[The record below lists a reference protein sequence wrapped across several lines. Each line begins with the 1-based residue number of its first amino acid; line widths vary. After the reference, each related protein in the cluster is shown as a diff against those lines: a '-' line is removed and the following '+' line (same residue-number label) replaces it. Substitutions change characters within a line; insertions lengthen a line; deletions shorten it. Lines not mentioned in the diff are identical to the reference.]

1 MNKIVFLCFLLIGSA
16 FAGTI
21 DQLSFTNISRSKD
34 VYRKYISA
42 EVKIPPVAIEG
53 TGVNISP
60 YLFYL
65 QGASVSGSLA
75 NSGVSSLADTSIFRY
90 QTLYSVPPSVS
101 FVYVE
106 GHANF
111 DLSKMDIDFGV
122 SAIATGFM
130 PAYIVEYTEDNGV
143 EGFQQGQD
151 TVVGKIDL
159 KYYSY
164 TTTKTTKKI
173 KNAKGEEFNVHYISS
188 KSDNGLFTMD
198 FTVPEQ
204 SVGVNG
210 NPVGASQTKIDIG
223 IYNYYDK
230 NVNKKPAFCDIINI
244 STLGSTIAGGATT
257 IIGGIIGGGLPF
269 SAQSATNINIPFCD
283 VTTGPSDKKSKLAL
297 LSFVG
302 SVKFK
307 ATDKS
312 APSVTVDIGKNF
324 SITYDWIGKAKVNTA
339 AGTNQ
344 NSKVH
349 SNIGK
354 TSESGSFS
362 NDLKS
367 LINNK
372 DALFVTY
379 SFEGERPN
387 TVEWDPTLGAS
398 NYVAGEVDPPAPST
412 TGSATTTTTSAASTT
427 SATASATGKTTT
439 SGGATT
445 SATTTS
451 ATTTDGEEQP
461 NSSLRIISSF
471 CLIVVLISLCLLF

>member
-1 MNKIVFLCFLLIGSA
+1 MNKAVFLCFLLIGSA

-21 DQLSFTNISRSKD
+21 DQLVFSNITRSKD
-34 VYRKYISA
+34 VYRKYISK
-42 EVKIPPVAIEG
+42 EVKIPDVTIEG
-53 TGVNISP
+53 TGINLSP

-65 QGASVSGSLA
+65 QGASVGGSLS
-75 NSGVSSLADTSIFRY
+75 NSAASAQADSSIFRY

-101 FVYVE
+101 FVYLE
-106 GHANF
+106 GHANL
-111 DLSKMDIDFGV
+111 DLSQLNIDFGV

-130 PAYIVEYTEDNGV
+130 PAYIVEYTEENGV

-164 TTTKTTKKI
+164 KTTSTTKKL

-210 NPVGASQTKIDIG
+210 NPIGASQTKIDIG

-230 NVNKKPAFCDIINI
+230 NVNKNPTFCDIVNGVTTVAT
-244 STLGSTIAGGATT
+244 SVTSTIGN
-257 IIGGIIGGGLPF
+257 IIGGLLGGSPF
-269 SAQSATNINIPFCD
+269 SAKSSINLNIPFCGL
-283 VTTGPSDKKSKLAL
+283 TTGPSDKKSKLAL
-297 LSFVG
+297 LSFVA

-312 APSVTVDIGKNF
+312 APSITVDVGKNF
-324 SITYDWIGKAKVNTA
+324 SITYDWVGTAKVNSA
-339 AGTNQ
+339 AGTQ

-349 SNIGK
+349 SNVGK

-362 NDLKS
+362 NDLKTMIS
-367 LINNK
+367 NK
-372 DALFVTY
+372 DSLFVTY

-387 TVEWDPTLGAS
+387 SVEWDPTLGAS
-398 NYVAGEVDPPAPST
+398 NYQSGEVDKPVPTT
-412 TGSATTTTTSAASTT
+412 TGSATTSSN
-427 SATASATGKTTT
+427 
-439 SGGATT
+439 GATT
-445 SATTTS
+445 SSTGS
-451 ATTTDGEEQP
+451 ATGSATGDATSVDGDHP
-461 NSSLRIISSF
+461 NSSLRIFSSF
-471 CLIVVLISLCLLF
+471 CLIAVLISLGLLF